1 METKNVTKR
10 RREKT
15 LGQQERYSS
24 VTKSIFNERLKCLS
38 DTWLRNIDITT
49 AVPKVVRKVRRI
61 IEKRMCQTYHKQH
74 KCVFHRCGNKSRHNM
89 KRAVSYEL
97 FVMGQVE
104 NVEHLSR
111 GDSTHWKR
119 RYDPNTGKVVF
130 KKKHGYETVEE
141 ARLKAIR
148 LAKDYPL
155 CSKAVGVYKC
165 AVCNMYHIGHESS
178 QTTSSILS
186 ISPIAIA

>member
-1 METKNVTKR
+1 MEAKSTTRK

-15 LGQQERYSS
+15 FGQQERYSS
-24 VTKSIFNERLKCLS
+24 VTKSIFNERLKCLGN
-38 DTWLRNIDITT
+38 TWLRNIDITT
-49 AVPKVVRKVRRI
+49 AVPKIVRKVRRI
-61 IEKRMCQTYHKQH
+61 IEKRMCQTYHQQH
-74 KCVFHRCGNKSRHNM
+74 KCVFHKCGNRSRHHM

-104 NVEHLSR
+104 NVGQLSR

-119 RYDPNTGKVVF
+119 VYDPNTGMVVF

-141 ARLKAIR
+141 ARLKAIQ
-148 LAKDYPL
+148 LVKDYPL

-165 AVCNMYHIGHESS
+165 AHCNMYHIGHESN
-178 QTTSSILS
+178 QTTSPILS

>member
-74 KCVFHRCGNKSRHNM
+74 KCVFHKCGNKSRHNM

-119 RYDPNTGKVVF
+119 QYDPNTGKVVF
-130 KKKHGYETVEE
+130 KKKHGYQTVEE
-141 ARLKAIR
+141 AKAHAIQFIIDNPLCQKAIN
-148 LAKDYPL
+148 
-155 CSKAVGVYKC
+155 VYKC
-165 AVCNMYHIGHESS
+165 SLCNMYHIGHESS
-178 QTTSSILS
+178 QTTSPILS